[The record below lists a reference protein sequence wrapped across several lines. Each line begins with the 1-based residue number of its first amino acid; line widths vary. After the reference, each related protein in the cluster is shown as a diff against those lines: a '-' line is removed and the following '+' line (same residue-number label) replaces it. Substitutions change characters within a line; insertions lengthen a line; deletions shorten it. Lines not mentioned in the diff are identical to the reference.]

1 MFNKTALKAIFSSLN
16 AFILTLF
23 IVKYESIKQWRKAL
37 GDINFLRKI
46 QASEVQRFA
55 KPWPKL
61 DFIEITDLCEFFFFF
76 QVLGKIPGAK

>member
-1 MFNKTALKAIFSSLN
+1 MFNKTTFKAIFSSLN

-23 IVKYESIKQWRKAL
+23 IVKYEIIKQWHKAL

-55 KPWPKL
+55 KPWRKL
-61 DFIEITDLCEFFFFF
+61 DFI
-76 QVLGKIPGAK
+76 

>member
-23 IVKYESIKQWRKAL
+23 IVKYESVKQWRKAL

-61 DFIEITDLCEFFFFF
+61 DFI
-76 QVLGKIPGAK
+76 